1 MKVLI
6 VDDEPIIIRTLQRV
20 FKARSYEVKTALNG
34 NDGLEIWKTWQP
46 DLVVLDVLMPGRTGP
61 EMVAEMGSNNKAV
74 VVLMSAYSGKY
85 RLEVGQSE
93 GIHLFIAK
101 PFDNIFEV
109 VDKIEVAVDEQRKHH
124 QKES

>member
-6 VDDEPIIIRTLQRV
+6 VDDEPVILRSLQRV
-20 FKARSYEVKTALNG
+20 FKSKSYDVKTCLNG
-34 NDGLEIWKTWQP
+34 QEGLEAWRTWSP
-46 DLVVLDVLMPGRTGP
+46 DLVILDVLMPGHTGP
-61 EMVAEMGSNNKAV
+61 EMIAEMGSKNKSV

-93 GIHLFIAK
+93 DVDLFISK

-109 VDKIEVAVDEQRKHH
+109 VDKIEVVLNGRRKHN
-124 QKES
+124 QKKS